1 MLGLWGEKRAVQKQ
15 PYLGQQ
21 LSRKRGKPAVPMV
34 CMLKRTEKTP
44 GARGT
49 RKKKKKEKRVT
60 DGEVQNLVHI
70 TGEGLT
76 Q

>member
-1 MLGLWGEKRAVQKQ
+1 MGREEGSAKTQ
-15 PYLGQQ
+15 PYLRQQ
-21 LSRKRGKPAVPMV
+21 LSRKRGKPSVPMV
-34 CMLKRTEKTP
+34 YMLKRTEKTP

-49 RKKKKKEKRVT
+49 RKKKKREKRVM